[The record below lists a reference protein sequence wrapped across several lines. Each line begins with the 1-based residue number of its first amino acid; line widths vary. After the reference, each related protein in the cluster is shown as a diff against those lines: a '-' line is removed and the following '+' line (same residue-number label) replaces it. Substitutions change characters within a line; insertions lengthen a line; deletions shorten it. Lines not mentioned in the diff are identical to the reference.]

1 MQITIEYYA
10 VLADQTGQRSVIR
23 TVPRGATVRMI
34 VNDLIREHDI
44 IDSLQDAL
52 AVAVNDVWS
61 PMDQPLQNG
70 DVLALI
76 PPVSGG

>member
-1 MQITIEYYA
+1 
-10 VLADQTGQRSVIR
+10 
-23 TVPRGATVRMI
+23 MI
-34 VNDLIREHDI
+34 INDLIREHDI